1 MSRREVTTSPTT
13 RVALL
18 LSVILFAASLTQ
30 DAFCVSGI
38 CSDWP
43 GWSILLFG
51 ALGHTSWFANPLLAA
66 SWIAALFARR
76 LPALVLSLA
85 ALGLAGSFLFETSV
99 ITNEAGMANPVTGL
113 REGYWLWLASM
124 GFGVVAAAFARKAPV
139 KL

>member
-1 MSRREVTTSPTT
+1 MTTSRTT

-76 LPALVLSLA
+76 LPALILSLA

-124 GFGVVAAAFARKAPV
+124 AMAVIAASFARKMPV

>member
-1 MSRREVTTSPTT
+1 VSRLEVTTSRTT
-13 RVALL
+13 RVALG
-18 LSVILFAASLTQ
+18 LSAILFAASLTQ
-30 DAFCVSGI
+30 EAFCVSGI

-43 GWSILLFG
+43 GWSVLLFG
-51 ALGHTSWFANPLLAA
+51 ALGHTSWFANPLLGA

-85 ALGLAGSFLFETSV
+85 ALGLAASFMSETSV

-124 GFGVVAAAFARKAPV
+124 VFAVIAAFFARKARV

>member
-1 MSRREVTTSPTT
+1 MTTSRAT
-13 RVALL
+13 RVALV

-51 ALGHTSWFANPLLAA
+51 ALGHTSWFANPLLGA
-66 SWIAALFARR
+66 SWIATSFSRR
-76 LPALVLSLA
+76 VPALILGVA
-85 ALGLAGSFLFETSV
+85 ALALAGSFLFETSV

-113 REGYWLWLASM
+113 REGYWLWLASTAM
-124 GFGVVAAAFARKAPV
+124 AAIAAFFARKVPV

>member
-1 MSRREVTTSPTT
+1 MTTSPTA
-13 RVALL
+13 RVSLM

-30 DAFCVSGI
+30 EAFCVSGI

-51 ALGHTSWFANPLLAA
+51 ALGHASWFANPLLGV
-66 SWIAALFARR
+66 SWLATLFSRR
-76 LPALVLSLA
+76 LPALILALA
-85 ALGLAGSFLFETSV
+85 ALALAGSLLFETAVV
-99 ITNEAGMANPVTGL
+99 INEAGMSNPVTGL

-124 GFGVVAAAFARKAPV
+124 AMASLAAFFARKMPV

>member
-1 MSRREVTTSPTT
+1 MTTSPLA
-13 RVALL
+13 RVALM

-38 CSDWP
+38 CSDWQ

-51 ALGHTSWFANPLLAA
+51 ALGHTSWFANPLLGF
-66 SWIAALFARR
+66 SWIATLFARR
-76 LPALVLSLA
+76 VPALILALA
-85 ALGLAGSFLFETSV
+85 ALALAVSFMFETSV

-113 REGYWLWLASM
+113 REGYFLWLASM
-124 GFGVVAAAFARKAPV
+124 VLATIAAFFARKVPV

>member
-1 MSRREVTTSPTT
+1 MTTSPTT

-18 LSVILFAASLTQ
+18 LSTILFAASLTQ

>member
-1 MSRREVTTSPTT
+1 MPSSKTA
-13 RVALL
+13 RVALM

-51 ALGHTSWFANPLLAA
+51 ALGHTSWFANPLLGA
-66 SWIAALFARR
+66 SWIATSFSRR
-76 LPALVLSLA
+76 VPALILGVA
-85 ALGLAGSFLFETSV
+85 ALALAGSFLFETSV

-113 REGYWLWLASM
+113 REGYALWLASM
-124 GFGVVAAAFARKAPV
+124 VVATVAAFFARNKPG
-139 KL
+139 KLSRP

>member
-1 MSRREVTTSPTT
+1 MTTNRTT
-13 RVALL
+13 RVALV

-66 SWIAALFARR
+66 SWIAALFSRR
-76 LPALVLSLA
+76 VPALILAFA
-85 ALGLAGSFLFETSV
+85 ALGLAGSFMFETNV

-124 GFGVVAAAFARKAPV
+124 GFGVVAAAFARKMPV

>member
-1 MSRREVTTSPTT
+1 MSRLEVTTNRTT
-13 RVALL
+13 RVALMV
-18 LSVILFAASLTQ
+18 SVILFAASLRQ

-38 CSDWP
+38 CSDWQ

-51 ALGHTSWFANPLLAA
+51 ALGHTSWFANPLLGV
-66 SWIAALFARR
+66 SWIATLFARR
-76 LPALVLSLA
+76 IPALILSLA
-85 ALGLAGSFLFETSV
+85 ALALAGSFMFETSV

-124 GFGVVAAAFARKAPV
+124 GFGVVAAAFARKMPV

>member
-1 MSRREVTTSPTT
+1 MTTSKTA
-13 RVALL
+13 RVALM

-38 CSDWP
+38 CSDWQ
-43 GWSILLFG
+43 GWSVLLFG
-51 ALGHTSWFANPLLAA
+51 ALGHTSWFANPLLLA

-76 LPALVLSLA
+76 LPAMVLSLT
-85 ALGLAGSFLFETSV
+85 ALGLAASFMFETSV

-124 GFGVVAAAFARKAPV
+124 GFSAIAAAFARKVPE

>member
-1 MSRREVTTSPTT
+1 MTTSRAT
-13 RVALL
+13 RVALV
-18 LSVILFAASLTQ
+18 LSVFLFAASLTQ

-51 ALGHTSWFANPLLAA
+51 VLSSQASWFANPLLLAA
-66 SWIAALFARR
+66 WIAALFARR
-76 LPALVLSLA
+76 VPALILSVA
-85 ALGLAGSFLFETSV
+85 ALALGASFMFETTV

-124 GFGVVAAAFARKAPV
+124 AMAVFAAFFARKVPV

>member
-1 MSRREVTTSPTT
+1 MTTSRTT

-43 GWSILLFG
+43 GWSVLLFG
-51 ALGHTSWFANPLLAA
+51 ALGHTSWFANPLLGA

-76 LPALVLSLA
+76 LPALVLSLV
-85 ALGLAGSFLFETSV
+85 ALGLAGSFIFEPSV

-124 GFGVVAAAFARKAPV
+124 GAGVLAAAFVRKAPV
-139 KL
+139 RL

>member
-1 MSRREVTTSPTT
+1 M
-13 RVALL
+13 

-51 ALGHTSWFANPLLAA
+51 ALSGTTSWFANPLLLAA
-66 SWIAALFARR
+66 WVAALFARR
-76 LPALVLSLA
+76 VPALILSLA
-85 ALGLAGSFLFETSV
+85 ALGLGASFMFETSV
-99 ITNEAGMANPVTGL
+99 ITNEAGMSNPVTGL
-113 REGYWLWLASM
+113 REGYALWLASM
-124 GFGVVAAAFARKAPV
+124 AMTTVAAFFARPVPV

>member
-1 MSRREVTTSPTT
+1 MTTSPLA
-13 RVALL
+13 RVALV

-51 ALGHTSWFANPLLAA
+51 ALGHSSWFANPLLGA

-76 LPALVLSLA
+76 IPALILSLA

-113 REGYWLWLASM
+113 REGYWLWLASI
-124 GFGVVAAAFARKAPV
+124 GFAVIAAVFARKMPV

>member
-1 MSRREVTTSPTT
+1 MTTSPLA
-13 RVALL
+13 RVALV

-51 ALGHTSWFANPLLAA
+51 VLGHSSWFANPLLLA
-66 SWIAALFARR
+66 SWIAALFSRR
-76 LPALVLSLA
+76 LPALILALA
-85 ALGLAGSFLFETSV
+85 AIGLAGSFMFETTV

-113 REGYWLWLASM
+113 REGYWLWLASIGM
-124 GFGVVAAAFARKAPV
+124 AVIAAFFARKVPV